1 MRTRGSVHHPLG
13 ALRVKQSTYTA
24 LLVVSGLLM
33 GLLHWLVS
41 VGYFIVEGE
50 LNYGFPGG
58 NIFKGNTALAVSE
71 LLPLSLPAFLVL
83 AVLAATVSYRWYI
96 HQELGSVK
104 AAGLLVIAFCVVVG
118 SLALTLLILWAV

>member
-1 MRTRGSVHHPLG
+1 M
-13 ALRVKQSTYTA
+13 KQSTYTA

-83 AVLAATVSYRWYI
+83 AVLAGTVSHRWYI
-96 HQELGSVK
+96 HQELVAVK